1 MMGDGGVAVYVCV
14 CVCFILKGFG
24 KKTIN
29 LTFV

>member
-1 MMGDGGVAVYVCV
+1 MMGDGGVAVYV